1 MLAFFNSL
9 EILIMKRKYIVRVF
23 TSILLATFI
32 FALSAETFAQKKP
45 KKKARKLARVADK
58 LYNNAKFGEAI
69 DKYAEALSV
78 SPIFPKAR
86 FYKGSSHFKQN
97 QFDLAVDELNLA
109 LEQGFTPL
117 KVYSVRMEA
126 NAAKGNFLDAMED
139 AKKVVK
145 QEPDTAYHNYFFGS
159 MLIAN
164 KEFQRG
170 VDSLNKSVD
179 QGIKDPNVYYFL
191 TLGYNG
197 LGDYLKQE
205 ISADKALKSGTQF
218 SGNSHFLLADAY
230 QRNRKYTD
238 AIQSYKNAINNYK
251 GLIETNR
258 ALVDTE
264 ENLYQAY
271 VNLGDVYR
279 NVNRFDEAIDTAKDG
294 LALRLSDKNL
304 HISLTWYYS
313 LAGKREEAII
323 AGKRAVQLAP
333 EQYMSYT
340 NLCRA
345 YNDEGE
351 FFYSRKA
358 SKLADTSFNNA
369 VEQCKKALQLEPND
383 GETNYYL
390 GRAYFYLDNEK
401 LSKDFYKKS
410 VNGLIRFTEANPDY
424 SDGFYLLGNA
434 YFATGQN
441 AEAIAAYEKCLKIT
455 PRFAR
460 VRYNLG
466 YVYFQEGNKDA
477 AREQHALLEKIDGDL
492 AARLLGVIDG
502 K

>member
-1 MLAFFNSL
+1 
-9 EILIMKRKYIVRVF
+9 MKRTYFVRFF
-23 TSILLATFI
+23 TSILLVTFI
-32 FALSAETFAQKKP
+32 FALTADTFAQKKP
-45 KKKARKLARVADK
+45 KRKARKLAKVADK
-58 LYNNAKFGEAI
+58 LYNNSRYEEAI
-69 DKYAEALSV
+69 DKYAEALSI
-78 SPIFPKAR
+78 SPNFPKAR
-86 FYKGSSHFKQN
+86 FYKGNSHFKQN
-97 QFDLAVDELNLA
+97 QFDLAVNELDLA
-109 LEQGFTPL
+109 LEQGFMPL

-126 NAAKGNFLDAMED
+126 NAANGDFKTALADAQ
-139 AKKVVK
+139 KVVEE
-145 QEPDTAYHNYFFGS
+145 QPEVAYYNYFLGS

-164 KEFQRG
+164 KEFQSG
-170 VDSLNKSVD
+170 IESLNKSVE

-197 LGDYLKQE
+197 IGDYEKQE
-205 ISADKALKSGTQF
+205 NSASMAIKSGTQF
-218 SGNSHFLLADAY
+218 SGNAHFLLADAY
-230 QRNRKYTD
+230 QRNRKYKD
-238 AIQSYKNAINNYK
+238 AIQSYTNAINNYK
-251 GLIETNR
+251 GVIGTER

-264 ENLYQAY
+264 ENLYQSY
-271 VNLGDVYR
+271 VNLADVYR
-279 NVNRFDEAIDTAKDG
+279 NINRFDEAIDTAKDG
-294 LALRLSDKNL
+294 LVLRLSDKNL

-313 LAGKREEAII
+313 LAGKREEAVV

-333 EQYMSYT
+333 EQYMSHT

-345 YNDEGE
+345 YNDEAE
-351 FFYSRKA
+351 FFYSKKA
-358 SKLADTSFNNA
+358 FKMANTSFNNA
-369 VEQCKKALQLEPND
+369 VEKCKKALELEPND

-401 LSKDFYKKS
+401 LSKEYYKKS

-441 AEAIAAYEKCLKIT
+441 DEAITAYERCLKIT

-466 YVYFQEGNKDA
+466 YVYFQKGNKDA
-477 AREQHALLEKIDGDL
+477 AREQLGLLQEIDKDL
-492 AARLLGVIDG
+492 AERLSGVINA